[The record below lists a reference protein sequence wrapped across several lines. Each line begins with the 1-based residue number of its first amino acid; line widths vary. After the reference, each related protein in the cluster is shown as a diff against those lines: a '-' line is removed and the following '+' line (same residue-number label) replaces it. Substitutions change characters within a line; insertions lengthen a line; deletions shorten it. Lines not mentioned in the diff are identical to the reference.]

1 MFYLRDSIW
10 YLLVR
15 LKAQAGSSN
24 HEKRKYFRVPRRE
37 GVSAQHRQIRKKH
50 PIHRPQSTPNKR
62 KNETT
67 FAASTLPP
75 SNHTLTTHRDCAV
88 NAIGRQHNHLPPIQI
103 HANSLQYH
111 SNASINKSFSNHR
124 KPQMPSPDVAAT
136 FHFTRTA

>member
-75 SNHTLTTHRDCAV
+75 SNHTLTTHPDCAV
-88 NAIGRQHNHLPPIQI
+88 TIGRQSLAANPNTRKKSTIPPHSKGPSETQRTCETRFWISKKNFT
-103 HANSLQYH
+103 HARPVH
-111 SNASINKSFSNHR
+111 I
-124 KPQMPSPDVAAT
+124 
-136 FHFTRTA
+136 